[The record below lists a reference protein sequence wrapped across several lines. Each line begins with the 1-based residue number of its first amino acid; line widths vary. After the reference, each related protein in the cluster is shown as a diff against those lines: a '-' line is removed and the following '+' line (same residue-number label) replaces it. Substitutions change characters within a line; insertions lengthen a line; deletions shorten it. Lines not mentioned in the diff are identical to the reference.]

1 MSLPNQQL
9 AGATLRIDK
18 LTPNLGAAVHDID
31 LRHVDDDLFAAIDA
45 ALVEHKVL
53 FFENQQWSA
62 AEQREFAQ
70 RFGPLHVH
78 PLFDTDPD
86 HRDLVVFAYDDRRKG
101 NNDTWHADVTF
112 VETPVKVSVLHAVE
126 IPPVGGD
133 TLWLD
138 AEAAYR
144 ALSEPIKR
152 LIGELKAVHSFFK
165 GFPPAAFARYG
176 HEQRIYEVYASL
188 PPVAHPIVTTHPVSG
203 RKSIYVNRAFTT
215 HIEGL
220 STVES
225 DHLLRLLLEHLE
237 KPEFQVRWR
246 WRKDTVAIWDNRS
259 TQHLAVSDYFPA
271 RRSVRRAAVLG
282 ERPV

>member
-1 MSLPNQQL
+1 MSLPNLQPPEV
-9 AGATLRIDK
+9 ALRVEK
-18 LTPNLGAAVHDID
+18 LTPNLGAVVRDVN
-31 LRHVDDDLFAAIDA
+31 LRRVDDALFAAIDA

-53 FFENQQWSA
+53 FFEDQHWNA
-62 AEQREFAQ
+62 AEQRAFAL

-78 PLFDTDPD
+78 PLFDSDPEQ
-86 HRDLVVFAYDDRRKG
+86 RELVVFAYDDQRKG

-112 VETPVKVSVLHAVE
+112 VERPVKVGVLHAVE
-126 IPPVGGD
+126 IPPLGGD

-138 AEAAYR
+138 AEAAYEG
-144 ALSEPIKR
+144 LSAPVKQ
-152 LIGELKAVHSFFK
+152 LIGGLTAVHSFFK
-165 GFPPAAFARYG
+165 GFSPAAFARYG
-176 HEQRIYEVYASL
+176 REQRMHEVYASL
-188 PPVAHPIVTTHPVSG
+188 PPVAHPVVTTHPISG
-203 RKSIYVNRAFTT
+203 RKALFVNRAFTT

-220 STVES
+220 SSIES
-225 DHLLRLLLEHLE
+225 DHLLQLLLDHLQ

-282 ERPV
+282 DRPV